1 MLFGPL
7 ATDIINN
14 SSNKP
19 KLQKQQLLK
28 KESYSSLPSP
38 PAFPD
43 SDIPS
48 TSTSDLP
55 TERRPNS
62 IGGTSGCQHLHSPKT
77 RLWQKLGK
85 DTLVKAL
92 SADEIEL
99 YIHAT
104 EPEKRKLREED
115 SIGAKEFCK
124 L

>member
-14 SSNKP
+14 SPNKR
-19 KLQKQQLLK
+19 KVQKQQLLK
-28 KESYSSLPSP
+28 KESDSSLPSP

-48 TSTSDLP
+48 TSTSVLP
-55 TERRPNS
+55 SERRPNS
-62 IGGTSGCQHLHSPKT
+62 IGGTSGCLHLHPPKT
-77 RLWQKLGK
+77 GIWQKIGK
-85 DTLVKAL
+85 GTLVKAL
-92 SADEIEL
+92 SADEIDL

-115 SIGAKEFCK
+115 STEAQELCM
-124 L
+124 